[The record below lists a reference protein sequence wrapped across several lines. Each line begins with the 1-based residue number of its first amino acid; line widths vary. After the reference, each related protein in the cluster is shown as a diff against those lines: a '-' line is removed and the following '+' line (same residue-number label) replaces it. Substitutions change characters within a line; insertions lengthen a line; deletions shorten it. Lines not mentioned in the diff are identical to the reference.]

1 MKFNKLNSC
10 PKAYSILDQYNGSNY
25 RQVLV
30 NHSFTSFQFPSSI
43 INNSLLA
50 RQKHTNDQ

>member
-25 RQVLV
+25 RQVLD
-30 NHSFTSFQFPSSI
+30 NKIYNFI
-43 INNSLLA
+43 IN
-50 RQKHTNDQ
+50 